1 MIGARFLFDYH
12 YLLVFFSFLLLVN
25 LSACLCS
32 EIGSLFGWVMFT
44 NPLGAC
50 RRTEFYL
57 LYNRYLWF
65 VIYGL
70 SSIPQPATDVVH
82 VSMISED
89 ALRRVSLESNFNLHS
104 DSLFHYISSVL
115 SSLGMSFFS

>member
-1 MIGARFLFDYH
+1 M
-12 YLLVFFSFLLLVN
+12 LVGVLSFI
-25 LSACLCS
+25 CC
-32 EIGSLFGWVMFT
+32 ITG
-44 NPLGAC
+44 
-50 RRTEFYL
+50 
-57 LYNRYLWF
+57 
-65 VIYGL
+65 IYGL